1 MGLFKNLFKKRTAE
15 EFDESEWDKV
25 QEGKGKIDFSDPGA
39 RSSYV
44 INCLEQMKDAS
55 DELDRI
61 NDEYSLVTS
70 YLTDMEEIEALK
82 GEEKQRIEG
91 IAKHLHDLRKAHD
104 NYVLSPSLLTEAE
117 FAEMDALQDEVP
129 EGVKRMKEEEQYKE
143 KVKND
148 LMRIS
153 REKQAYEYRRRE
165 MSVAIE
171 NARGIAAIA
180 IAAGIFLILV
190 LILMQALLKFDVQIF
205 YYLVAVLEAITL
217 TIIYIRYTNSVS
229 EKQRIIKTLN
239 ELILLE
245 NKVKIRYVNNKNLLD
260 YLYTKFGV
268 RNSAALEDLYTR
280 FMKEKEE
287 RKRFERNEVVYED
300 ELNRLVNALSRL
312 HIKDPHIWMHQS
324 DALYDPREMVEIRHG
339 LIGRRQKLRKQ
350 LEYNEQIALEASD
363 EIKNIIKMYPQ
374 DAESIVALVDAYEK
388 EK

>member
-1 MGLFKNLFKKRTAE
+1 MGFFKNLFKKRRVE
-15 EFDESEWDKV
+15 EFEESDWDKV
-25 QEGKGKIDFSDPGA
+25 WEGKDKLDFSNPEA

-44 INCLEQMKDAS
+44 LSCLEQMKDAS

-61 NDEYSLVTS
+61 NAEYSLVTS
-70 YLTDMEEIEALK
+70 YLTDMEEIEALS
-82 GEEKQRIEG
+82 GEEKNRIES

-117 FAEMDALQDEVP
+117 YEQMDSMQDEIP
-129 EGVKRMKEEEQYKE
+129 DGIKRMKEEEVYKE
-143 KVKND
+143 KVKSD

-153 REKQAYEYRRRE
+153 REKQAYEYRKRE
-165 MSVAIE
+165 TGTAIA

-180 IAAGIFLILV
+180 ISTGIFLAIVLV
-190 LILMQALLKFDVQIF
+190 LMQVLLKFDVKLF
-205 YYLVAVLEAITL
+205 YYLIAVLEAFALTL
-217 TIIYIRYTNSVS
+217 IYWRYTSAVS
-229 EKQRIIKTLN
+229 EKQRVIKTIN

-268 RNSAALEDLYTR
+268 KNSSALEDLYNR
-280 FMKEKEE
+280 FVKEKEE
-287 RKRFERNEVVYED
+287 RKRFERNEIVFED

-312 HIKDPHIWMHQS
+312 HIKDPQVWMHQS
-324 DALYDPREMVEIRHG
+324 DAIYDSREMVEIRHG

-363 EIKNIIKMYPQ
+363 EIKNIIKMYPE
-374 DAESIVALVDAYEK
+374 DAESIVSLVDAYEK